1 MASSFDDTSN
11 SEKSLKFKDD
21 LMKFFTEQRK
31 ENLKWPVVSG
41 KDLDLHKLFCEVM
54 KRGGYEN
61 VNKTRQWKEV
71 VSTLNLPPTCTSA
84 TFTISSHYKKYLLS
98 YEKHICSGGTTQHI
112 SSTTSSSVIH
122 PSLRSPY
129 QQGHYMAHQQ
139 MNSNSSSLT
148 KQTQYLNQPT
158 RNEEEKYL
166 GKKVLRTDPELN
178 FFFRNPITKPTALKT
193 KSNFK
198 KINLWNAILDT
209 KRVELAFE
217 SHLTSEIYWAIN
229 NLLLFS
235 ADLNTS
241 NTVGMGGVI
250 LIESQ
255 PYLMESMTNYIY
267 YCVNNINSLYFIID
281 IIQGK
286 QVDEHERL
294 KEKLNWMFY
303 KRNIN
308 TISSQGSS
316 TSLYSKE
323 SKRSNLNMNNSHNNV
338 NNSNNSSN
346 MHSSSMNVH
355 AAVTRSRG
363 SVINNNNT
371 MINAQSQL
379 SNNTTTLN
387 AINVKPSMYY
397 INNNNY
403 NHNKGDFT
411 FLDITNH
418 TSPLPFLSKRNK
430 DLKEIDQVKTLTSLT
445 DDNSSDV
452 NTKQEEITEHELC
465 EILISLIQI
474 IRNLSF
480 IAANEG
486 SIFKSTKFMHMLYL
500 LFIHSNLT
508 EIVLNSLDIITN
520 LSKNIVLKDCQYAP
534 LLMEKLYKCLISS
547 NRELSEQALECFKR
561 LVLTNGNEEYFEKM
575 PDEFIYEIVNLLI
588 SPKNDIRDSALEILY
603 CLSDQKISTKTRL
616 GETDKLIQR
625 LVALICTNSNDNRIS
640 KFAACVL
647 SKLAEIPNI
656 LTLIM
661 PYEQELFLA
670 AATDESLTK
679 MLLGIISN

>member
-1 MASSFDDTSN
+1 MASSFDDSSN
-11 SEKSLKFKDD
+11 SEKSLKFKED
-21 LMKFFTEQRK
+21 LMKFFSEQRK
-31 ENLKWPVVSG
+31 ENFKWPIISG
-41 KDLDLHKLFCEVM
+41 KDLDLYKLFCEVM
-54 KRGGYEN
+54 KRGGYDN
-61 VNKTRQWKEV
+61 VNNTKQWKEV

-84 TFTISSHYKKYLLS
+84 TFTIRSHYLRCLES
-98 YEKHICSGGTTQHI
+98 YEKHICSGGNQH
-112 SSTTSSSVIH
+112 TSSSAH

-129 QQGHYMAHQQ
+129 QQGHYITQQ
-139 MNSNSSSLT
+139 MNSSSMA

-178 FFFRNPITKPTALKT
+178 FFFRNPITKPINLKT

-235 ADLNTS
+235 ADLNTG
-241 NTVGMGGVI
+241 NTVGTGGVI

-255 PYLMESMTNYIY
+255 PYLMESMTSYIY

-308 TISSQGSS
+308 TISSQGST
-316 TSLYSKE
+316 TSLFSKE
-323 SKRSNLNMNNSHNNV
+323 SKRSNLNMNNSNINNIHSGSL
-338 NNSNNSSN
+338 NNMN
-346 MHSSSMNVH
+346 MH

-363 SVINNNNT
+363 SVINNT
-371 MINAQSQL
+371 MISSQPQL
-379 SNNTTTLN
+379 GNNSTLN
-387 AINVKPSMYY
+387 MKPNMYY

-418 TSPLPFLSKRNK
+418 ISPLPFLAKRNK
-430 DLKEIDQVKTLTSLT
+430 DLKEIDQVKTLTSVI
-445 DDNSSDV
+445 DDNSSV
-452 NTKQEEITEHELC
+452 TNTKQEEITEHELC

-520 LSKNIVLKDCQYAP
+520 LSKNIILKDCPYAP

-547 NRELSEQALECFKR
+547 NRELSEQSLECFKR

-625 LVALICTNSNDNRIS
+625 LVALICTNSTDNRIS

>member
-11 SEKSLKFKDD
+11 PEKALKFKED
-21 LMKFFTEQRK
+21 LMKFFSERN
-31 ENLKWPVVSG
+31 ENFKWPIISG
-41 KDLDLHKLFCEVM
+41 KDLDLYKLFCEVM
-54 KRGGYEN
+54 KRGGYDN
-61 VNKTRQWKEV
+61 VNNTKQWKEV

-84 TFTISSHYKKYLLS
+84 SFTIRSHYQKHLKP
-98 YEKHICSGGTTQHI
+98 YEKHICSGNQHAAP
-112 SSTTSSSVIH
+112 SSSH
-122 PSLRSPY
+122 PSIRSPF
-129 QQGHYMAHQQ
+129 QQGHYISQQ
-139 MNSNSSSLT
+139 MNSSSMA

-178 FFFRNPITKPTALKT
+178 FFFRNPLTKPANLKT

-235 ADLNTS
+235 ADLNTG
-241 NTVGMGGVI
+241 NTVGTGGVI

-255 PYLMESMTNYIY
+255 PYLMESMTSYIY

-308 TISSQGSS
+308 TISSQGST
-316 TSLYSKE
+316 TSLFSKD
-323 SKRSNLNMNNSHNNV
+323 SKRSNLN
-338 NNSNNSSN
+338 NNSSTIHSGNLHN
-346 MHSSSMNVH
+346 MNMH

-363 SVINNNNT
+363 SVINSAMNSQPQLGNINT
-371 MINAQSQL
+371 LNSINA
-379 SNNTTTLN
+379 
-387 AINVKPSMYY
+387 KPNMYY

-418 TSPLPFLSKRNK
+418 ISPLPFLAKRNK
-430 DLKEIDQVKTLTSLT
+430 DLKEIDQVKTLAPVT
-445 DDNSSDV
+445 DDSSGAA

-520 LSKNIVLKDCQYAP
+520 LSKNIMLKDCPYAP
-534 LLMEKLYKCLISS
+534 LLMEKLYKCLVSS
-547 NRELSEQALECFKR
+547 NRELSEQSLECFKR

-625 LVALICTNSNDNRIS
+625 LVALICTNTTDNRIS